1 MARRWLV
8 NTSNDRLVGVIDDDD
23 APVPAGRSGVA
34 QSVIRA
40 TGVPRDDIKTGGT
53 WVITNGV
60 GVYTA
65 PTPATT
71 AEIRDRRRV
80 TLARNIIKNWLPAA
94 NGLLGIADAA
104 VNLRLGP
111 PDRSDGALHCRERER
126 RRSLRYVARSRS
138 HWSTAT
144 TSCCTQVPQ
153 WDNTNGRVLSAPAAA
168 CLGPITP
175 NGFMDVPHHQPESCG
190 LVRLKATPAARTI
203 RTSLLTTSQATTSFN
218 WMREVWKL
226 ANP

>member
-8 NTSNDRLVGVIDDDD
+8 NTSNNRLVGVIDDDD

-65 PTPATT
+65 PCTT
-71 AEIRDRRRV
+71 TTVQVRDRRRV

-94 NGLLGIADAA
+94 NGLLAIADAA
-104 VNLRLGP
+104 VNLRLGVQIDAMVRAASP
-111 PDRSDGALHCRERER
+111 RTR
-126 RRSLRYVARSRS
+126 V
-138 HWSTAT
+138 WTAT
-144 TSCCTQVPQ
+144 TLRRSCRRR
-153 WDNTNGRVLSAPAAA
+153 W
-168 CLGPITP
+168 
-175 NGFMDVPHHQPESCG
+175 
-190 LVRLKATPAARTI
+190 
-203 RTSLLTTSQATTSFN
+203 
-218 WMREVWKL
+218 
-226 ANP
+226 

>member
-8 NTSNDRLVGVIDDDD
+8 NTSNNRLVGVIDDDD

-65 PTPATT
+65 PAPATT
-71 AEIRDRRRV
+71 VQVRDTRRV

-94 NGLLGIADAA
+94 NGLLAIADAA
-104 VNLRLGP
+104 VNLRLGVQI
-111 PDRSDGALHCRERER
+111 DAMVRCITSNASVDGHYVT
-126 RRSLRYVARSRS
+126 SLLPETLVNGYDFVLYAG
-138 HWSTAT
+138 
-144 TSCCTQVPQ
+144 PQ
-153 WDNTNGRVLSAPAAA
+153 WDNNTDGYYRGDKQFYPEGTL
-168 CLGPITP
+168 
-175 NGFMDVPHHQPESCG
+175 DVPHHQSEPLWFADSRQHGWHESSE
-190 LVRLKATPAARTI
+190 RHH
-203 RTSLLTTSQATTSFN
+203 QH
-218 WMREVWKL
+218 
-226 ANP
+226 